1 MRALFAVDG
10 FFSKTR
16 PAWVGLGQ
24 IGLAILG
31 VHLAADR
38 LDDHLLQ
45 MLLWLNDHA
54 ITVVALKLGT
64 SAPMPDQFESPSMW
78 AALGLELVLDVYLF
92 NCLALTPQDPR
103 LSWETFKRRLSVEAV
118 LVPLFWAPVALAGAW
133 VVGMAVEDT
142 LMSLNEMAALALG
155 WLVAALVAWRL
166 AWTGWKRVVGGLAI
180 PRKRWRGLPWAPA
193 LILVGVLA
201 TWHGLPIWGW
211 LS

>member
-155 WLVAALVAWRL
+155 WWVAALVAWRL

>member
-38 LDDHLLQ
+38 LDDHVLQ
-45 MLLWLNDHA
+45 LLLWFNEHV
-54 ITVVALKLGT
+54 ITVMALKLGT
-64 SAPMPDQFESPSMW
+64 HAPMPDQLTGPASW
-78 AALGLELVLDVYLF
+78 TALGLELVLDVYLF
-92 NCLALTPQDPR
+92 NCLALTPHEPKLDWD
-103 LSWETFKRRLSVEAV
+103 SYKRKLSVEAV

-133 VVGMAVEDT
+133 VVGMAVEDVLLST
-142 LMSLNEMAALALG
+142 NEHLALVLG
-155 WLVAALVAWRL
+155 WSVAALVAWRL
-166 AWTGWKRVVGGLAI
+166 AWTGWKRVVGGLAV
-180 PRKRWRGLPWAPA
+180 PKKRWRGLPWAPA
-193 LILVGVLA
+193 LVLVGGLA

-211 LS
+211 LP